1 MLNSRGNPA
10 VFDISHDE
18 FVRLTMGRYH
28 GTMRMKSIKGE
39 RYEKDFDLCAVIVL
53 DTMYFYIVRQF
64 GQQRQRI
71 FAGGRRIS
79 HAHIQNTGNMGPKR
93 RTRIL
98 RPAL

>member
-1 MLNSRGNPA
+1 MLSSRGNPA

-18 FVRLTMGRYH
+18 FVRLTMRRYY

-39 RYEKDFDLCAVIVL
+39 RYEKNFDLCAVIVL

-71 FAGGRRIS
+71 FVYTVPPEPSARSVRATLPLDES
-79 HAHIQNTGNMGPKR
+79 HFHGS
-93 RTRIL
+93 
-98 RPAL
+98 